1 MKKRI
6 FTSVVA
12 IAAAMSLSVAAF
24 AAVEPGATNGSQSS
38 DAVTVEADK
47 ETVMEGDK
55 GLSVTAP
62 AGSFADTVTSVKM
75 VADVTATDNTAA
87 EAPATA
93 IDAVAKANN
102 VTTEITVNTKLSIT
116 LEDQDGKAVQ
126 PNGKVTVTVVYDGV
140 SNIIAYV
147 DGNNVE
153 FIALTVSADKKTA
166 SFETSHF
173 SDYYMVKVADDQVE
187 ALVGKSGTADNA
199 AGDPTKPDDDK
210 NQPTGVVLAIVPA
223 AVAAAAV
230 VVSKK
235 RK

>member
-24 AAVEPGATNGSQSS
+24 ATDPGATNGAQSS
-38 DAVTVEADK
+38 DAVAVAADK

-55 GLSVTAP
+55 GMTITAP
-62 AGSFADTVTSVKM
+62 AGSFGDTVTSVKM

-87 EAPATA
+87 ASTAAT
-93 IDAVAKANN
+93 IDEVAKAVG
-102 VTTEITVNTKLSIT
+102 VTTEVKVNTKLSIT

-126 PNGKVTVTVVYDGV
+126 PNGKVTVTVAYDGV
-140 SNIIAYV
+140 SNIVAYV
-147 DGNNVE
+147 DGDNVE
-153 FIALTVSADKKTA
+153 FIALTVAADKKTA

-173 SDYYMVKVADDQVE
+173 SDYYLVEVAADQVD
-187 ALVGKSGTADNA
+187 ALAGKSGSANA
-199 AGDPTKPDDDK
+199 AGNTNQPGDDK
-210 NQPTGVVLAIVPA
+210 NQPTGFALAIVPA

>member
-24 AAVEPGATNGSQSS
+24 AIDPGATNGSQSS
-38 DAVTVEADK
+38 DAVAVVADQ

-55 GLSVTAP
+55 GMTITAP
-62 AGSFADTVTSVKM
+62 AGSFGDTVTSVKL
-75 VADVTATDNTAA
+75 VADVTATDNSAA
-87 EAPATA
+87 SAAVSAME
-93 IDAVAKANN
+93 AVAS
-102 VTTEITVNTKLSIT
+102 TTVKVNTKLSIT
-116 LEDQDGKAVQ
+116 LEDQDGKNVQ
-126 PNGKVTVTVVYDGV
+126 PNGNVTVTVAYDGV
-140 SNIIAYV
+140 SNIVAYV
-147 DGNNVE
+147 DGSNVE

-173 SDYYMVKVADDQVE
+173 SDYYLVEVAADQVD
-187 ALVGKSGTADNA
+187 ALVGKTGDGNA
-199 AGDPTKPDDDK
+199 AGNTNQPTDDK
-210 NQPTGVVLAIVPA
+210 NQPTGFALALVPA

>member
-24 AAVEPGATNGSQSS
+24 AIDPGATNGAQSS
-38 DAVTVEADK
+38 DAVAVVADQ

-55 GLSVTAP
+55 GMTITAP
-62 AGSFADTVTSVKM
+62 AGSFGDTVTSVKM
-75 VADVTATDNTAA
+75 VADVTATDNASASSAA
-87 EAPATA
+87 AA
-93 IDAVAKANN
+93 IEGLVDSQFS
-102 VTTEITVNTKLSIT
+102 VNTKLSIT
-116 LEDQDGKAVQ
+116 LEDQDGQAVQ
-126 PNGKVTVTVVYDGV
+126 PNGKVTVTVAYDGT
-140 SNIIAYV
+140 SNIVAYV
-147 DGNNVE
+147 NGDYVE
-153 FIALTVSADKKTA
+153 FIALTVAADKKTA

-173 SDYYMVKVADDQVE
+173 SDYYLVEVPADQVSS
-187 ALVGKSGTADNA
+187 LVGKTSDV
-199 AGDPTKPDDDK
+199 AGDTNKPSDDK
-210 NQPTGVVLAIVPA
+210 NQPTGFALAIVPA

>member
-24 AAVEPGATNGSQSS
+24 ATDPGATNGSQSS
-38 DAVTVEADK
+38 DAVTVVADK

-55 GLSVTAP
+55 GMTVTAP
-62 AGSFADTVTSVKM
+62 AGSFGDTVTSVKM
-75 VADVTATDNTAA
+75 VADVTATDNAAAASTAA
-87 EAPATA
+87 A
-93 IDAVAKANN
+93 IDDVAKAVG
-102 VTTEITVNTKLSIT
+102 VTTEVKVNTKLSIT

-126 PNGKVTVTVVYDGV
+126 PNGKVTVTVAYDGV
-140 SNIIAYV
+140 SNIVAYV
-147 DGNNVE
+147 DGANVE
-153 FIALTVSADKKTA
+153 FIALVVAADGKTA

-173 SDYYMVKVADDQVE
+173 SDYYLVEVAADQVD

-199 AGDPTKPDDDK
+199 SGDVNQPSNDK
-210 NQPTGVVLAIVPA
+210 NQPTGFALAIVPA

>member
-12 IAAAMSLSVAAF
+12 IAAAMSLSAAAF

-38 DAVTVEADK
+38 EAVTVVADQ

-55 GLSVTAP
+55 GLTIAAP
-62 AGSFADTVTSVKM
+62 AGSFSDTVTSVKM

-87 EAPATA
+87 ASTATA

-187 ALVGKSGTADNA
+187 ALAGKSGSADNA
-199 AGDPTKPDDDK
+199 GGDVNKPSDDK